1 MVLLILIFAYINE
14 MFFKRLELLLFFS
27 GRAEKAE
34 KIEKAGRIGR
44 FEKDF

>member
-1 MVLLILIFAYINE
+1 MVLLILIFVYINE

-27 GRAEKAE
+27 GRVGKAE
-34 KIEKAGRIGR
+34 KIEKAGRIRR